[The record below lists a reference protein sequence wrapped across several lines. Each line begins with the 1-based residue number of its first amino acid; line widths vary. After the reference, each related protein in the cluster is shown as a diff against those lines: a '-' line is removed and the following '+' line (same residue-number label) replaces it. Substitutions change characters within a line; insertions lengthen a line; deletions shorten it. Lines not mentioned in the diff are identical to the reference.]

1 MSSKHGSLDRTDF
14 TVAFLSHVLLEANG
28 DAAMEVGVVLGT
40 NGGPVSYK
48 ELMGFRRGFLGCGCM
63 LGGAAVV
70 GLFVPERYDRTNY
83 FSPAPLDL
91 LAPLIS
97 ATSGGF
103 VAEDRLFAPPWLF
116 GVMFGTTVRLG
127 AWRPCTEPIWPWWGA
142 TSLPVATGAPAGSG
156 QSTSGTY
163 LRCPCSPGTRPGGS

>member
-63 LGGAAVV
+63 LGGATVA

-83 FSPAPLDL
+83 FSPVPLDL
-91 LAPLIS
+91 LACSS
-97 ATSGGF
+97 A
-103 VAEDRLFAPPWLF
+103 LP
-116 GVMFGTTVRLG
+116 
-127 AWRPCTEPIWPWWGA
+127 A
-142 TSLPVATGAPAGSG
+142 TASSPKIV
-156 QSTSGTY
+156 
-163 LRCPCSPGTRPGGS
+163 CSHRPGSLG